1 MEVKV
6 GDGKPTDQQVVGS
19 GRIAPVKDR
28 QGRPQ
33 QLVGRH
39 QMGAAKIDVQIQIAK
54 GGLSFCNGV
63 S

>member
-6 GDGKPTDQQVVGS
+6 GGGKPTDQRVVGS
-19 GRIAPVKDR
+19 GRVAPVKDQ
-28 QGRPQ
+28 QGCPR

-39 QMGAAKIDVQIQIAK
+39 QMGAAQIDVQIQIAK
-54 GGLSFCNGV
+54 EGLSFCNGV